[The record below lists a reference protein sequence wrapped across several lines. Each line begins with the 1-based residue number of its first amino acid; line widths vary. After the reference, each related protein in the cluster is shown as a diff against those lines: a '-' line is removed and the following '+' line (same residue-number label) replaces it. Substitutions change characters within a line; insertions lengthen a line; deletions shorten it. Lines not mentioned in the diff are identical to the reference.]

1 MVRMAC
7 FASVYLRCRD
17 GVLLASWGC
26 IKEAMNAVR
35 HRLVQKF
42 VPNELVFV
50 GELPSGPNGGFSPKM
65 DHLVGIYQF

>member
-1 MVRMAC
+1 
-7 FASVYLRCRD
+7 
-17 GVLLASWGC
+17 
-26 IKEAMNAVR
+26 MNGVR
-35 HRLVQKF
+35 HRLVQKS